1 MPERSLMTPQRAA
14 GVRRSTFSWSS
25 WDLLAGAASQIGVD
39 PPRQN
44 GVSLNVVARPG
55 AGERARQLYYAALA
69 GRVGRR
75 KRGAENRHHR
85 ADIDDL
91 AAATALEGRIG
102 GFGAHKRA
110 GKIGIDHR
118 VPLCEAELMRGVADV
133 GAGVIDKNVDPAAT
147 FECCGEE
154 RAD

>member
-14 GVRRSTFSWSS
+14 GMRRSTSSWSPGTCS
-25 WDLLAGAASQIGVD
+25 RAGRGQIGVD

-44 GVSLNVVARPG
+44 GVGLNVVARPG
-55 AGERARQLYYAALA
+55 AGERARQLNDAALA

-91 AAATALEGRIG
+91 AAATALKPARGLK
-102 GFGAHKRA
+102 AKKA
-110 GKIGIDHR
+110 QA
-118 VPLCEAELMRGVADV
+118 PLQLR
-133 GAGVIDKNVDPAAT
+133 
-147 FECCGEE
+147 
-154 RAD
+154 